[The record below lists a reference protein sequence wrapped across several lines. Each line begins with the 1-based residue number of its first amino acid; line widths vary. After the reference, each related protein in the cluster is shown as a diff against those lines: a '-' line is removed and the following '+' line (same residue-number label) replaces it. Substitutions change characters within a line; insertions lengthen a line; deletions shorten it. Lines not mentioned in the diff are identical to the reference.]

1 MSGPT
6 EKNWIANLVAVGI
19 GCAVVVLALVAI
31 QWFFGQSDMDRR
43 HAKIKD
49 DVSEAFYDSNSDEF
63 GWKFIPNVKSHVVR
77 KIGDQVVYDFHL
89 TIDQYGRR
97 VVQHEEKDG
106 PPANGKAKD
115 EFLLF
120 FGGSFMVGEGLPD
133 EQTLE
138 YRLGEKLP
146 QYKTYNYAVNG
157 YGLGNV
163 MAQADLIP
171 FGEQI
176 PQRKERSFIFFLR
189 FTLIA

>member
-97 VVQHEEKDG
+97 VVQHEEKMGHLLMEKPRMNFCCFLVG
-106 PPANGKAKD
+106 PLWWVRAYPMSRPWSIAWG
-115 EFLLF
+115 
-120 FGGSFMVGEGLPD
+120 
-133 EQTLE
+133 
-138 YRLGEKLP
+138 
-146 QYKTYNYAVNG
+146 
-157 YGLGNV
+157 
-163 MAQADLIP
+163 
-171 FGEQI
+171 
-176 PQRKERSFIFFLR
+176 RSYLNIR
-189 FTLIA
+189 PTTMQ